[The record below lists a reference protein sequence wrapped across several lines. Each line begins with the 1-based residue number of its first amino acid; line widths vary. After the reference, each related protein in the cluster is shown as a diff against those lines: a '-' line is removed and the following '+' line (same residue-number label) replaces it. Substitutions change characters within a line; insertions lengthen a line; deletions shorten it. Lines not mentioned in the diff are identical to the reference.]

1 MLKTIA
7 VKTLCICHYFPFVVI
22 RPMILSI
29 VCLALEEVLEPAG
42 PGNSYLF
49 IICRLEAR
57 VAIFNLEQTYFTY
70 LLIDPAYA

>member
-1 MLKTIA
+1 
-7 VKTLCICHYFPFVVI
+7 
-22 RPMILSI
+22 MILSI

-42 PGNSYLF
+42 PGNSHLF